1 MRFSSL
7 SIFLAS
13 LSTQLVWA
21 DDVLNQAELLLNNKQ
36 IVQAYDLLAPLED
49 QRAGDPAYDYI
60 YGMVLLEAGEASR
73 AIFAFERC
81 LGTEPNNG
89 PCRVQMIRSHI
100 ALGETTSSKK
110 EIETI
115 KDYNPPT
122 QVKNLVDQYLGL
134 SQQIE
139 ESKKRQLNH
148 FIEIGMAYDSNINS
162 ATENSKIAIPNF
174 SNFPIFLTVPHRE
187 TSSVLKTQ
195 AGSSLQYAFNP
206 DLIALV
212 DGALNYYTF
221 FDNNNFD
228 YYTLDAN
235 AGLLKNIGNYSVQG
249 KLQLQKMGVDGQAY
263 RDVIGLLT
271 QVQKPIGET
280 SQIAAFGQYNQLRYD
295 TQKARNADRF
305 TLGAAYSQQVEMRFS
320 PTFYTSFYT
329 GQENTTDSAS
339 DYFSNNF
346 YGLRVGGSLNYQDN
360 LRFNS
365 HISFEKRDYAQGN
378 QFLFPFNNIKR
389 QDKETSVEL
398 SATWSIT
405 AKYRLQP
412 RYNYSQNNANIPV
425 NDYKRHVVGV
435 DLHLDF

>member
-1 MRFSSL
+1 MRFSYL
-7 SIFLAS
+7 SILIAS
-13 LSTQLVWA
+13 LSNQLVWA
-21 DDVLNQAELLLNNKQ
+21 DDVLKQAELLLNNKQ
-36 IVQAYDLLAPLED
+36 TVQAYDLLAPLED
-49 QRAGDPAYDYI
+49 DRAGDPAYDYI

-73 AIFAFERC
+73 AAFAFERC
-81 LGTEPNNG
+81 LGAEPNNG
-89 PCRVQMIRSHI
+89 PCRVQMARTHI
-100 ALGETTSSKK
+100 ALGETTSSRK
-110 EIETI
+110 ELETV
-115 KDYNPPT
+115 KEYNPPS
-122 QVKNLVDQYLGL
+122 QVQSLVEQYLGVTK
-134 SQQIE
+134 QVE
-139 ESKKRQLNH
+139 ESKKRQINS

-162 ATENSKIAIPNF
+162 ATEDSKIAIPSFN
-174 SNFPIFLTVPHRE
+174 NFPIFLTVPHRE

-206 DLIALV
+206 DLIALI
-212 DGALNYYTF
+212 DGTLNYYTF

-249 KLQLQKMGVDGQAY
+249 KLQLQKMGLDGQAY

-271 QVQKPIGET
+271 QIQKPIGET
-280 SQIAAFGQYNQLRYD
+280 SQVAAFGQYNQLRYD
-295 TQKARNADRF
+295 TQKARDADRF

-339 DYFSNNF
+339 DYFSNTF
-346 YGLRVGGSLNYQDN
+346 YGLRVGGSINYQDN

-365 HISFEKRDYAQGN
+365 HISFEKRDYAQSN
-378 QFLFPFNNIKR
+378 QFFFPFNHIKR

-412 RYNYSQNNANIPV
+412 RYNYTQNNANIPV

>member
-1 MRFSSL
+1 MRFSYL
-7 SIFLAS
+7 SILIAS
-13 LSTQLVWA
+13 LSNQLVWA
-21 DDVLNQAELLLNNKQ
+21 DDVLKQAELLLNNKQ

-49 QRAGDPAYDYI
+49 DRAGDPAYDYI

-89 PCRVQMIRSHI
+89 PCRVQLIRSHI

-115 KDYNPPT
+115 KDYNPPA
-122 QVKNLVDQYLGL
+122 QVKNLVEQYLGL

-139 ESKKRQLNH
+139 ESKKRQINS
-148 FIEIGMAYDSNINS
+148 FIEIGMAYDSNINN
-162 ATENSKIAIPNF
+162 ATEDSKIAIPNF
-174 SNFPIFLTVPHRE
+174 SNFPIFLTIPHRE

-212 DGALNYYTF
+212 DGTLNYYTF

-235 AGLLKNIGNYSVQG
+235 VGLLKNIGNYSVQG
-249 KLQLQKMGVDGQAY
+249 KLQLQKMGLDGRDY

-271 QVQKPIGET
+271 QIQKPIGET
-280 SQIAAFGQYNQLRYD
+280 SQVAAFGQYNQLRYD
-295 TQKARNADRF
+295 TQKARDADRF
-305 TLGAAYSQQVEMRFS
+305 TLGAAYSQHVEMRFS

-329 GQENTTDSAS
+329 GQENTTNSTS
-339 DYFSNNF
+339 DYFSNTF
-346 YGLRVGGSLNYQDN
+346 YGLRVGGSINYLDN

-365 HISFEKRDYAQGN
+365 HISFEKRDYEQIN
-378 QFLFPFNNIKR
+378 PYLPFKDQR

-405 AKYRLQP
+405 TKYRLQP
-412 RYNYSQNNANIPV
+412 RYNYTQNNANIPI